1 MEEQMNS
8 KMTDEEMLAAKFSI
22 IANAFVDTKN
32 LSKNEFFSRVFD
44 TVFLL
49 IPEAQKGSFYEL
61 DGEMFKPIFG
71 KGYDMELL
79 KELSFS
85 KDEAFIDYDSPLTQ
99 EIDAYQ
105 VNIGKRDDSL
115 FSKRQIEII
124 KKLGTYSDYA
134 SLYAPINLD
143 NVKIGLL
150 CLENF
155 DKKMFSETSRMVLKI
170 FARLISNFYSFK
182 VYQELESKRYKDIID
197 ALVSAIEIKDVY
209 TEGHAMRVSEIS
221 LKIAK
226 FINIPSHR
234 FRTIEIAAVLH
245 DIGKIGTPTEILN
258 KASAL
263 TEEEFE
269 IIKRHPLDAKKI
281 LEKIQGFEE
290 IAELT
295 YRHHEYYNGSGYP
308 EGLAGD
314 QIPIE
319 AQIIQAADALD
330 AMTSKRAY
338 REAMSMETAMS
349 IFEKERGK
357 QFHPEITDAILK
369 LFGVRHR

>member
-1 MEEQMNS
+1 MINKITTQMEQN
-8 KMTDEEMLAAKFSI
+8 MTEEELLSLKFSI

-32 LSKNEFFSRVFD
+32 LNKNEFFSRVFE

-61 DGEMFKPIFG
+61 DGDVFRPVFG

-79 KELSFS
+79 KELAFS
-85 KDEAFIDYDSPLTQ
+85 KDEAFIDYYSPLTQ

-105 VNIGKRDDSL
+105 VNINKRDDSL
-115 FSKRQIEII
+115 FSERQITIF
-124 KKLGTYSDYA
+124 KQLGTYSDFA
-134 SLYAPINLD
+134 SLYAPIKLD
-143 NVKIGLL
+143 DVKIGLL

-155 DKKMFSETSRMVLKI
+155 DKKMFSETSRLVLKI
-170 FARLISNFYSFK
+170 FARLISNFYSYK

-209 TEGHAMRVSEIS
+209 TEGHAKRVSEIS
-221 LKIAK
+221 IKIAQVMD
-226 FINIPSHR
+226 IPTSR
-234 FRTIEIAAVLH
+234 FRTIEIAAILH

-258 KASAL
+258 KASSL

-281 LEKIQGFEE
+281 LDKIQGFEE
-290 IAELT
+290 ISDLT
-295 YRHHEYYNGSGYP
+295 YRHHEYFDGSGYP
-308 EGLAGD
+308 EGLSGD

-319 AQIIQAADALD
+319 AHIIQAADALD

-338 REAMSMETAMS
+338 REAMSIETALN
-349 IFEKERGK
+349 IFIKEKGK
-357 QFHPEITDAILK
+357 QFHPEVTDAVLK
-369 LFGVRHR
+369 LF